1 MSTSTSPSATAATE
15 GLIGEAITVSFTAKD
30 LRTSVA
36 WYRDVLGM
44 MVTQEH
50 ERDGVLRAVA
60 MQAGSVRILLNQ
72 DDGGRGWE
80 RVKGEGF
87 AVQITTA
94 QSIDDIAARVK
105 ANKGQLDLEPTDMPW
120 GARVFRLR
128 DPDGFKLS
136 VSSPRRA

>member
-1 MSTSTSPSATAATE
+1 MSTTTSTANGAATD
-15 GLIGEAITVSFTAKD
+15 GLVGEAITVSFTAKD
-30 LRTSVA
+30 ITASVA

-44 MVTQEH
+44 TVTQEH

-87 AVQITTA
+87 AIQITTA
-94 QSIDDIAARVK
+94 QSIDDVANRVK
-105 ANKGQLDLEPTDMPW
+105 ANGGQLDLEPTDMPW
-120 GARVFRLR
+120 GARIFRLR

-136 VSSPRRA
+136 ISSPRRA

>member
-1 MSTSTSPSATAATE
+1 MSTNTSTAADAATD
-15 GLIGEAITVSFTAKD
+15 GLIGEAISVSFTVKD
-30 LRTSVA
+30 LKASVA

-44 MVTQEH
+44 TVGQEH

-87 AVQITTA
+87 AIQITTA
-94 QSIDDIAARVK
+94 QSIDDVANRIK
-105 ANKGQLDLEPTDMPW
+105 ANGGQLDLEPTDTPW
-120 GARVFRLR
+120 GARIFRLR

-136 VSSPRRA
+136 ISTPRRA

>member
-1 MSTSTSPSATAATE
+1 MSTDTT
-15 GLIGEAITVSFTAKD
+15 LNGEALAVSFTAKD
-30 LRTSVA
+30 LKTSVA

-44 MVTQEH
+44 TISQEH

-94 QSIDDIAARVK
+94 QNIDDVANRVK
-105 ANKGQLDLEPTDMPW
+105 ASGGQLDLEPTDTPW
-120 GARVFRLR
+120 GARIFRLR

-136 VSSPRRA
+136 ISTPRRA

>member
-1 MSTSTSPSATAATE
+1 MSTNTSTAADAGTD
-15 GLIGEAITVSFTAKD
+15 GLIGEAISVSFTAKD
-30 LRTSVA
+30 LKASVA

-44 MVTQEH
+44 TVSQEH

-87 AVQITTA
+87 AIQITTA
-94 QSIDDIAARVK
+94 QSIDDVANRVK
-105 ANKGQLDLEPTDMPW
+105 ANGGQLDLEPTDTPW
-120 GARVFRLR
+120 GARIFRLR

-136 VSSPRRA
+136 ISTPRRA